1 MAQYTVSF
9 RVPENLLIKVYDVG
23 VSKDK
28 KVSIGGVTFSCE
40 AIKDD
45 RLHVIGYLGYTTVS
59 NQADLNTIQ
68 NALNDIEIAY
78 YTRVTK

>member
-9 RVPENLLIKVYDVG
+9 RVPDNLLIKVYEITG
-23 VSKDK
+23 SKDK
-28 KVSIGGVTFSCE
+28 RVAIGGVTFICE

-45 RLHVIGYLGYTTVS
+45 RLHVIGYLGYTTVPK
-59 NQADLNTIQ
+59 QTDLNAVQ
-68 NALNDIEIAY
+68 NALNDIEVAY